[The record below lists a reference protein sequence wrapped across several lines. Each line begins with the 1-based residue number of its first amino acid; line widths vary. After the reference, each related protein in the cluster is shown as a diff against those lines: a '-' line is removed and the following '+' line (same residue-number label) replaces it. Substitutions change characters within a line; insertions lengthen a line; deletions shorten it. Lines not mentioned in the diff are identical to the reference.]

1 MEENETRDLAEMER
15 QTARKWYRW
24 LWFSPLLTI
33 PTLLI
38 LFSATDSLIY
48 DLVCPQGWQ
57 NCNYDYGVRFR
68 LSATFAV
75 LGSAMWHLVLLIPAQ
90 NKESEFARWHGRQA
104 MILAGV
110 RTAVP
115 LAFIVIFGYGISTY
129 LAIIILIPIWFF
141 GTLWGQ
147 RQAARGDCSLM
158 RWTGREEALPGP
170 PEEPEQVQDFSPET
184 LVNIIRFSKDSEERQ
199 SALDDLKKRGMVES
213 L

>member
-24 LWFSPLLTI
+24 LWLSPFITI
-33 PTLLI
+33 PTLALVLI
-38 LFSATDSLIY
+38 TVNPYIEM
-48 DLVCPQGWQ
+48 LVCPQGWH
-57 NCNYDYGVRFR
+57 NCNYDAAYR
-68 LSATFAV
+68 LNGLIAVVFSA
-75 LGSAMWHLVLLIPAQ
+75 LWHLLLLIPSLNVKSQ
-90 NKESEFARWHGRQA
+90 FVRWHGKQA

-115 LAFIVIFGYGISTY
+115 LAFIVIFRYGISTY
-129 LAIIILIPIWFF
+129 LAILILIPIWFF

-170 PEEPEQVQDFSPET
+170 PAEPELAQDFSPET
-184 LVNIIRFSKDSEERQ
+184 LVNIIRFSKDPERRR
-199 SALDDLKKRGMVES
+199 SALDQLEKHGMVEN